1 MLLATSPKHDVLQML
16 KLSKLLLSGIYKLAV
31 DVEVPVGVAVPVDG
45 NFDV

>member
-16 KLSKLLLSGIYKLAV
+16 KLSKLLLSAV
-31 DVEVPVGVAVPVDG
+31 DVEVPVAVAVPVDG